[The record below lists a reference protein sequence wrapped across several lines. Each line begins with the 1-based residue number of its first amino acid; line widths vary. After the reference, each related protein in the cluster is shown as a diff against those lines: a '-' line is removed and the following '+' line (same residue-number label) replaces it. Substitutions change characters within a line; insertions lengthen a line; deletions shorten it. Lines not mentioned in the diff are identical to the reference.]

1 MTKIAKIIDS
11 IKLLSVGEFI
21 EFNQAL
27 KESFNITD
35 SMLNMGSGS
44 GASAAPIEETPVVD
58 VNKKVSIIL
67 KELGTTKPLQYIK
80 AATDKALL
88 GLDMNTGKKQVEE
101 ATAGNMPVIK
111 TDISLK
117 DAQDLIAK
125 IKESL
130 PELVLEIK

>member
-44 GASAAPIEETPVVD
+44 GASAAPIEETPVEEY
-58 VNKKVSIIL
+58 KK
-67 KELGTTKPLQYIK
+67 K
-80 AATDKALL
+80 
-88 GLDMNTGKKQVEE
+88 GK
-101 ATAGNMPVIK
+101 
-111 TDISLK
+111 
-117 DAQDLIAK
+117 
-125 IKESL
+125 
-130 PELVLEIK
+130 